1 MPARMRIKNLYELVM
16 DFLKKCSDDHVGA
29 FGAMSAFFYTPFYF
43 SIYDIPADLNQIHS
57 FFKR

>member
-1 MPARMRIKNLYELVM
+1 MPARKRIKNLYELVM

-29 FGAMSAFFYTPFYF
+29 FGAMSACF